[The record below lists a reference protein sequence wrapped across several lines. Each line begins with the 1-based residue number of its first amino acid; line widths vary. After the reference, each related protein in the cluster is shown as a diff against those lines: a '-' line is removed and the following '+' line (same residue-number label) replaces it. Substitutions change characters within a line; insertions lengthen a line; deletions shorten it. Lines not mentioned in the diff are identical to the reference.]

1 MIAVNQWGSLIA
13 VDYNCRPF
21 GVKRGMTVEE
31 ATKLCPQL
39 ECVHVE
45 VITCDQSLLSS
56 SSSSSSSAST
66 PKTLDRASGKVSLAR
81 YRRASFEVLAIF
93 EKFTKKFGGVVQRAS
108 IDESYIDL
116 TAAVDRVLKNASD
129 EIADTDADFLCHLDL
144 PSLLKDT
151 CVVGKLN

>member
-45 VITCDQSLLSS
+45 VITVTKVSVVFLQFVIVT
-56 SSSSSSSAST
+56 ST
-66 PKTLDRASGKVSLAR
+66 PKTLDRASGKVSLRVIDAR
-81 YRRASFEVLAIF
+81 PSRCSQYSKSLRRNSEVLCS
-93 EKFTKKFGGVVQRAS
+93 G
-108 IDESYIDL
+108 
-116 TAAVDRVLKNASD
+116 
-129 EIADTDADFLCHLDL
+129 
-144 PSLLKDT
+144 
-151 CVVGKLN
+151 